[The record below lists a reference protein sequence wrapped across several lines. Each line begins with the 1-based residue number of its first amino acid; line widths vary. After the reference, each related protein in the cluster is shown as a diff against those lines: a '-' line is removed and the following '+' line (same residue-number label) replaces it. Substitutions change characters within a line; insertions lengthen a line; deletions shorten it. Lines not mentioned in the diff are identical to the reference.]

1 MDMCMIASESV
12 AKSVVD
18 YEYINEF
25 AINSQYVGV
34 SVSNF
39 ETVNETN
46 CAKENNIT
54 NECNEKPITIE
65 NTLINTTKLTP
76 TTKIVLEMND
86 DSKFLKYAKLSGSKI
101 TKCTINGK
109 PTEYLTYKR
118 TLLTLYKAIGDGAKI
133 IKNSIFDIKTTKS
146 TEESFTFV
154 KALNISV
161 KFKNNKKSY
170 MTEIINQA
178 KANNIT
184 VSVEIKLKDGTMLSV
199 NVTSSN

>member
-1 MDMCMIASESV
+1 MDICVIASESV
-12 AKSVVD
+12 CGYV
-18 YEYINEF
+18 NES
-25 AINSQYVGV
+25 AINSQYV
-34 SVSNF
+34 SVLDL

-46 CAKENNIT
+46 CCKENNIT
-54 NECNEKPITIE
+54 NESNE
-65 NTLINTTKLTP
+65 NTIINTTIQTP
-76 TTKIVLEMND
+76 TTKIVLKMNGD
-86 DSKFLKYAKLSGSKI
+86 CKFLKYLKLSGSKI

-133 IKNSIFDIKTTKS
+133 IKNSIFDIKTTKF
-146 TEESFTFV
+146 TEESFSFV
-154 KALNISV
+154 KGLNISV

-184 VSVEIKLKDGTMLSV
+184 VSVEIELKDGTMLSV

>member
-1 MDMCMIASESV
+1 MDMCVIASESV
-12 AKSVVD
+12 CRYVNESV
-18 YEYINEF
+18 
-25 AINSQYVGV
+25 INSQYV
-34 SVSNF
+34 SVSKS
-39 ETVNETN
+39 ELVSELDLKTVNETN
-46 CAKENNIT
+46 CCKENNIT
-54 NECNEKPITIE
+54 NESNE
-65 NTLINTTKLTP
+65 NTIINTTIQTP
-76 TTKIVLEMND
+76 TTKIVLEMNGD
-86 DSKFLKYAKLSGSKI
+86 CKFLKYAKLFGSKI

-133 IKNSIFDIKTTKS
+133 IKNSIFDIKTTKF
-146 TEESFTFV
+146 TEESFSFV
-154 KALNISV
+154 KGLNISV

-184 VSVEIKLKDGTMLSV
+184 VSVEIELKDGTMLSV